1 VLPLGQLSP
10 LDKDQLVRWFTGI
23 AGIAGLQL
31 LAVLLVLKRL
41 LLVNQRVK
49 LQPLQGKLIL
59 GL

>member
-10 LDKDQLVRWFTGI
+10 LDKDQLVRWFT
-23 AGIAGLQL
+23 GIAGLQL